1 MIMTYDKKT
10 RKDTFNI
17 YIYIYWY
24 KDGQRNIIS
33 LYRKYLAKDMAM
45 TTKIKK
51 TFSLS
56 IEFC

>member
-10 RKDTFNI
+10 RKDTFNV
-17 YIYIYWY
+17 YNYSY

-33 LYRKYLAKDMAM
+33 LYRKYSAKDMAM

-51 TFSLS
+51 N
-56 IEFC
+56 I

>member
-10 RKDTFNI
+10 RKDTFNIYI

-33 LYRKYLAKDMAM
+33 LYRKYSAKDMAM

-51 TFSLS
+51 NIQFKY
-56 IEFC
+56 